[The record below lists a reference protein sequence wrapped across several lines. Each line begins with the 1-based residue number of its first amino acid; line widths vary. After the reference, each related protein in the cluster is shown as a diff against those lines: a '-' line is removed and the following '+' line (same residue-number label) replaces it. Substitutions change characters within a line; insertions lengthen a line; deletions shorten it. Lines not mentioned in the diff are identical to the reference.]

1 MRFFVGVGK
10 FTPNNVVAG
19 KMAWIPPDIH
29 QWKSVISHWARLCNK
44 PTPRLNKRIAIWE
57 DSNASRSYK
66 TWYFVVKDKLLSYNI
81 NTHTDLNS
89 NVSKYNIIK
98 ELYDKMMSLYTYRL
112 RACIIKTESIS
123 GRCRNKLWNYC
134 KCNTEY
140 KVEHYCK
147 IILALKHWSALSAF
161 MYGVASIRIE
171 TGRYELWLKMNVYV
185 SCVTSMRSSLRSM
198 F

>member
-1 MRFFVGVGK
+1 MGGLPYDVYTKLYDAVVWPVIRYRASIWGVKTCSCINALHTRAMRFFVGVGK

-147 IILALKHWSALSAF
+147 IILALKH
-161 MYGVASIRIE
+161 
-171 TGRYELWLKMNVYV
+171 
-185 SCVTSMRSSLRSM
+185 
-198 F
+198 